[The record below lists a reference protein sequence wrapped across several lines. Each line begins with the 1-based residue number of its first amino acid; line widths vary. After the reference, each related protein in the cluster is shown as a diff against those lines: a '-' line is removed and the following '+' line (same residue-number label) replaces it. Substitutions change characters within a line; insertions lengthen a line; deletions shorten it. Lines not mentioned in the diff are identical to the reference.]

1 METSRSISCFSA
13 LVLLCA
19 VVCMVV
25 PVTAATGTVTIAYR
39 GSGGNYIGD
48 TIIFDGKNS
57 IGNTTMIKITGPG
70 LPPEGVP
77 PYDLGGTPGS
87 GNTADVTAGGTWV
100 FRWDS
105 DRIDQSKLQTAR
117 YTFTAS
123 DPADPKTTAT
133 TSILLKKPEFYIAA
147 TPSRIGAGDYV
158 SFQGMAEKDVTYVK
172 IDISDASGTVL
183 HTFMSPVSGTGS
195 FQYGF
200 RADMKPGQYNVLV
213 TNPSIK
219 NNLGLVLTVAT
230 PQTPETTQV
239 TPSVG
244 QTPLLTE
251 TMTAVQTQASDTGS
265 MPVSPA
271 PSQTGITPITIVL
284 SVIVFGAIAI
294 LVTGRKK
301 KQ

>member
-1 METSRSISCFSA
+1 MDTSRIKSCSFTR
-13 LVLLCA
+13 VLLCA
-19 VVCMVV
+19 VMCMAV
-25 PVTAATGTVTIAYR
+25 PVAAATGTVTIAYR
-39 GSGGNYIGD
+39 GSGGNFIGD
-48 TIIFDGKNS
+48 TIIFDGKNMV
-57 IGNTTMIKITGPG
+57 GNATLIKITGPG
-70 LPPEGVP
+70 LPSEGVP
-77 PYDLGGTPGS
+77 LYDLGGTPGS
-87 GNTADVTAGGTWV
+87 GNTAQVNPDGSWV

-105 DRIDQSKLQTAR
+105 DRVDQSKLQTAR
-117 YTFTAS
+117 YIFIAS
-123 DPADPKTTAT
+123 DIANPEVTAK
-133 TSILLKKPEFYIAA
+133 TSILLKKPEFYIIAR
-147 TPSRIGAGDYV
+147 PSQIGIGDYV
-158 SFQGMAEKDVTYVK
+158 EFQGMAETGVTYMK

-219 NNLGLVLTVAT
+219 NNLGLVLTVAA

-239 TPSVG
+239 TPSGG

-265 MPVSPA
+265 SPVSPA

-294 LVTGRKK
+294 LVAGRKK